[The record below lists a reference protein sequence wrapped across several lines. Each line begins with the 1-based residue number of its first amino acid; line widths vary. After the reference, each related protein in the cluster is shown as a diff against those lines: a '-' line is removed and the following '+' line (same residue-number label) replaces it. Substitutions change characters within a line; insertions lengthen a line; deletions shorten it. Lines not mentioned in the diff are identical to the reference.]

1 VDTKD
6 NLLPLAAPAPTI
18 APLPA
23 PLIVVRFQHSHS
35 IAADTFANVGIRGPL
50 ENIDSSA
57 ALDLTFACERAAN
70 RVANVK
76 SAPLVQRGFTA
87 ADILW
92 ALGIWS
98 VIICLSPVIV
108 FYMLMVA

>member
-1 VDTKD
+1 VDIQD
-6 NLLPLAAPAPTI
+6 NLVPIPAVMPVPAPAQIPVPSVI
-18 APLPA
+18 E
-23 PLIVVRFQHSHS
+23 V
-35 IAADTFANVGIRGPL
+35 
-50 ENIDSSA
+50 
-57 ALDLTFACERAAN
+57 
-70 RVANVK
+70 
-76 SAPLVQRGFTA
+76 RGFTW